1 MAEVARIAGTSTQT
15 VSRVLRDHPHVSEY
29 TRQRVLD
36 AVHQTGYRRTS
47 IARALT
53 SGRTMTIGIVTYESD
68 SLYARSA
75 IVLGVQ
81 RATRDHGYSLSAAGT
96 TSLSSAAI
104 GQAIARLREQSV
116 DGLVIAVPIEDDPDL
131 VALTEDV
138 PTVVVDG
145 LGALSD
151 EVVAVDQVAAGR
163 MATEHLLQLGHDTVW
178 HVAGPS
184 AWTDTARRI
193 EGWAAALEDGG
204 RTVSPVLYG
213 DWSPASGYRNGQVI
227 ARLPDAPAVFVA
239 SDEMAL
245 GLMRALKDMGRR
257 VPGDVSIVGMDDI
270 ALSEF
275 FDPPL
280 TTIRQPFQDLGRRAV
295 EHVLALVDDPDAK
308 PESLWIKPE
317 LIVRTSTAPPP
328 S

>member
-47 IARALT
+47 LARALT

-81 RATRDHGYSLSAAGT
+81 RAARDHGYSMSSAGT

-116 DGLVIAVPIEDDPDL
+116 DGLVIAVPVEDDPDL
-131 VALTEDV
+131 MALTDGV

-163 MATEHLLQLGHDTVW
+163 MATEHLLALGHTSIW

-184 AWTDTARRI
+184 AWTDSARRI
-193 EGWAAALEDGG
+193 EGWTAALEDAG
-204 RTVSPVLYG
+204 RPVSPVLYG
-213 DWSPASGYRNGQVI
+213 DWSPSSGYRNGQVI
-227 ARLPDAPAVFVA
+227 ARLPDASAVFVA
-239 SDEMAL
+239 SDEMAF
-245 GLMRALKDMGRR
+245 GLIRALKDMGRR
-257 VPGDVSIVGMDDI
+257 IPEDVSVVGMDDI
-270 ALSEF
+270 ALAEY

-280 TTIRQPFQDLGRRAV
+280 TTVRQPFQYLGRSAV
-295 EHVLALVDDPDAK
+295 QHVLALIDDPDTK

-317 LIVRTSTAPPP
+317 LIVRASTAPPT